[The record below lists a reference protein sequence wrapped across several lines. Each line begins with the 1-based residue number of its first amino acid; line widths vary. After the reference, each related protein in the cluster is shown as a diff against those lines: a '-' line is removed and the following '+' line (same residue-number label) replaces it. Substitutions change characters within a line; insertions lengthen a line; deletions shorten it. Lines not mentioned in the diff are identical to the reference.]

1 MTGSVFVKGDYMGYS
16 NDEIIKKTEGYFDI
30 IVDRM
35 AAITRIKVNNEGI
48 YNRELEDVQNALS
61 EAKSKVYV
69 YADDERFAECE
80 ALIIRADR
88 AIKACSYE

>member
-1 MTGSVFVKGDYMGYS
+1 M
-16 NDEIIKKTEGYFDI
+16 
-30 IVDRM
+30 DRM

-69 YADDERFAECE
+69 YADDEHFVEWE
-80 ALIIRADR
+80 ALIIRADK